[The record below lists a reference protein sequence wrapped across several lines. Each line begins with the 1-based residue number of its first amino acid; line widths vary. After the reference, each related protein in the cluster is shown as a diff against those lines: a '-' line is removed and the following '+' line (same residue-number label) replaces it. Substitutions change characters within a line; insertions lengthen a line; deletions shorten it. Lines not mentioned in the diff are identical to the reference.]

1 MRAGQAWLV
10 KGGDRLYLKVVF
22 SKTVEVV
29 GSNGMA
35 AAIDINEKNI
45 AFGSMKRVSNIKT
58 GERAIRTAYSLKH
71 RRLQSKPRLN
81 EKPLLVK
88 YSGRERRIEDLYHKT
103 ANHIVTAAKETEYK
117 ARLSGLMVAYLNAK
131 NTSSLCPISGDK
143 ISPNEYRRMRCLSCG
158 LEEDRDVIAVKNLL
172 R

>member
-81 EKPLLVK
+81 EKPLL
-88 YSGRERRIEDLYHKT
+88 
-103 ANHIVTAAKETEYK
+103 A
-117 ARLSGLMVAYLNAK
+117 
-131 NTSSLCPISGDK
+131 
-143 ISPNEYRRMRCLSCG
+143 
-158 LEEDRDVIAVKNLL
+158 
-172 R
+172 